1 MVQHKQLQTHISVEV
16 KTKENRVSQNYS
28 GHKGLAILKRIE
40 SISVECGR
48 FSVFQNKN

>member
-1 MVQHKQLQTHISVEV
+1 MVQHKQLQMHISVEV

-28 GHKGLAILKRIE
+28 GSRDIE